1 LSYAFTKKIR
11 HKTILNTSDRYKIV
25 INSPEMHLGITRSHA
40 EVEHTNLIIFSNKNH
55 LDRISINTKQFIMKA
70 LHVQFLVHKLVM
82 T

>member
-1 LSYAFTKKIR
+1 
-11 HKTILNTSDRYKIV
+11 
-25 INSPEMHLGITRSHA
+25 MHLGITRSHA